1 MLTRLEETLRRIAAL
16 EAAGAPFAEI
26 AEQLSRLYAQK
37 DASGEALTARLEAV
51 ARDLDRRLAAVEE
64 GGGREE
70 EAARAEAQAIATQ
83 LIAMRAAAAQ
93 TELFADRIALLE
105 ASLPRL
111 SVTQS
116 LMMQALER
124 QAGVAPAAA
133 GPAAEVRRRRLPPT
147 RWRRSAT
154 CRGSF
159 RCTRSETGDSAFG
172 GKGLDGMERIWNAY
186 GGTPAGNRGLTNSAE
201 ARRGTRRDGGS

>member
-1 MLTRLEETLRRIAAL
+1 MPRRTRPARR
-16 EAAGAPFAEI
+16 
-26 AEQLSRLYAQK
+26 SRRG
-37 DASGEALTARLEAV
+37 S
-51 ARDLDRRLAAVEE
+51 RRWRGISTGGSRRSRQ
-64 GGGREE
+64 GGGREAE

-124 QAGVAPAAA
+124 QAGAAPAAEA
-133 GPAAEVRRRRLPPT
+133 GPAVSELGPEAGAGVRARI
-147 RWRRSAT
+147 RS
-154 CRGSF
+154 
-159 RCTRSETGDSAFG
+159 
-172 GKGLDGMERIWNAY
+172 
-186 GGTPAGNRGLTNSAE
+186 
-201 ARRGTRRDGGS
+201 

>member
-16 EAAGAPFAEI
+16 EAAGAPFAEVS
-26 AEQLSRLYAQK
+26 AQLSRLHAQK
-37 DASGEALTARLEAV
+37 DAAGEALAARLEAV
-51 ARDLDRRLAAVEE
+51 ARDLDRRLAAVEA
-64 GGGREE
+64 GGGREAE

-124 QAGVAPAAA
+124 QAGAAPAAGA
-133 GPAAEVRRRRLPPT
+133 GGGGSGRRPSRPAGGVPRPAAD
-147 RWRRSAT
+147 RSLHQ
-154 CRGSF
+154 
-159 RCTRSETGDSAFG
+159 
-172 GKGLDGMERIWNAY
+172 K
-186 GGTPAGNRGLTNSAE
+186 
-201 ARRGTRRDGGS
+201 